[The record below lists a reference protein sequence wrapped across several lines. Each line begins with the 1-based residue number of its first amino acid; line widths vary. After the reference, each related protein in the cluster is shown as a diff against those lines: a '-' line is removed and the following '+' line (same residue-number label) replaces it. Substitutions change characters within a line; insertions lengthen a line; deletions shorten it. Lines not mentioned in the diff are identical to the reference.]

1 MRTTIKAIV
10 VVAVLVTALLV
21 WAPWI
26 TNDFAV
32 NKVIEK
38 IGGSDARFYYL
49 NQDMAVKDIPKQVNW
64 FPFGRYVVFP
74 GEAGWFVSFYGNVFP

>member
-10 VVAVLVTALLV
+10 VALIIAAFIV

-32 NKVIEK
+32 NKVVERL
-38 IGGSDARFYYL
+38 GGSETRFNYL
-49 NQDMAVKDIPKQVNW
+49 NQDMAVKDIPKQVSW
-64 FPFGRYVVFP
+64 VPFGRYVVFP
-74 GEAGWFVSFYGNVFP
+74 GEAGWFVSFYGGVD